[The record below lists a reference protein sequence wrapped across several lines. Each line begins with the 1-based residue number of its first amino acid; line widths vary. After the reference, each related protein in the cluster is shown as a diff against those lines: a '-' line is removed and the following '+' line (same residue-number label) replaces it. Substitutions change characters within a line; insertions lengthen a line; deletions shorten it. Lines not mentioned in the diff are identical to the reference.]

1 VSDRSSPRTSPSAVI
16 LCETTDAPALWAAAE
31 LQSLGVRCDII
42 LAPLLGASV
51 RFEHAL
57 DANGRGEISIDLPDG
72 RRLSSGEPVSIGTFV
87 PDSNGRFSMA
97 APTLPRLQQPVA
109 GVLVTLERVGGNGA
123 PTGRVMLSRPQPA
136 AAIPTSGNG
145 TP

>member
-1 VSDRSSPRTSPSAVI
+1 MT
-16 LCETTDAPALWAAAE
+16 
-31 LQSLGVRCDII
+31 
-42 LAPLLGASV
+42 
-51 RFEHAL
+51 
-57 DANGRGEISIDLPDG
+57 
-72 RRLSSGEPVSIGTFV
+72 
-87 PDSNGRFSMA
+87 